1 MKVDNENEP
10 DTMLPIS
17 VVALAILNRL
27 RTTMQLRDL
36 EREEKQSEHR
46 EPQSESGRDDEREG
60 DKHGQH
66 VD

>member
-1 MKVDNENEP
+1 MKVDNEKEP

-36 EREEKQSEHR
+36 EREEEKREHGEP
-46 EPQSESGRDDEREG
+46 EPQPGRDDEREG